1 MLHLIEGFAVPH
13 CGLTPRDR
21 YTGDKGAALA
31 FNMSVKVAISNGLAR
46 RTAASEFIRGS
57 RRHIMNMSK
66 SFSSWG
72 RRGQGNTW
80 TIDVLNSKRAPLGPT
95 EPATHGRRRQR
106 GFTLLELLVVLAIL
120 GLLIGLVA
128 PAALRQ
134 LGSAKEKIAHQSIE
148 RLAGVLDIYKL
159 DVGVYP
165 TTEQGL
171 QALITRPSGTARWN
185 GPYLKGE
192 KVPEDPWGRPFV
204 YRSPSQRPGHEYD
217 LLSLGPTGQPG
228 GTGETAA
235 IFNE

>member
-1 MLHLIEGFAVPH
+1 
-13 CGLTPRDR
+13 
-21 YTGDKGAALA
+21 
-31 FNMSVKVAISNGLAR
+31 
-46 RTAASEFIRGS
+46 
-57 RRHIMNMSK
+57 MNMSK
-66 SFSSWG
+66 SSF
-72 RRGQGNTW
+72 RGGFQETRCR
-80 TIDVLNSKRAPLGPT
+80 DSVRFEDHSFPPCPPLGNR
-95 EPATHGRRRQR
+95 RRRQQ

-159 DVGVYP
+159 DVGTYP
-165 TTEQGL
+165 STDQGL
-171 QALITRPSGTARWN
+171 QALITRPSGVTRWN

-192 KVPEDPWGRPFV
+192 KLPEDPWGRPFV

-228 GTGETAA
+228 GSGEAAA
-235 IFNE
+235 IVNE

>member
-1 MLHLIEGFAVPH
+1 
-13 CGLTPRDR
+13 
-21 YTGDKGAALA
+21 
-31 FNMSVKVAISNGLAR
+31 
-46 RTAASEFIRGS
+46 
-57 RRHIMNMSK
+57 MNMSK
-66 SFSSWG
+66 SDPSL
-72 RRGQGNTW
+72 GQQTSGFG
-80 TIDVLNSKRAPLGPT
+80 VCKSKRALTRPT
-95 EPATHGRRRQR
+95 ERAAVHDRRQG

-159 DVGVYP
+159 DVGSYP

-171 QALITRPSGTARWN
+171 QALIVAPSGVSRWN

-228 GTGETAA
+228 GTGNTAA
-235 IFNE
+235 IVNE

>member
-1 MLHLIEGFAVPH
+1 LRGKP
-13 CGLTPRDR
+13 
-21 YTGDKGAALA
+21 
-31 FNMSVKVAISNGLAR
+31 AIGGGLALSTTSTR
-46 RTAASEFIRGS
+46 RTAAPSALRLT
-57 RRHIMNMSK
+57 IMNMSK
-66 SFSSWG
+66 STF
-72 RRGQGNTW
+72 RRRLQEKPWFRQSVRPDDHSFRPDSQAG
-80 TIDVLNSKRAPLGPT
+80 DP
-95 EPATHGRRRQR
+95 RRRQR

-159 DVGVYP
+159 DVGAYP
-165 TTEQGL
+165 STDQGL
-171 QALITRPSGTARWN
+171 QALITRPSGITRWN

-192 KVPEDPWGRPFV
+192 KLPEDPWGRPYV

-228 GTGETAA
+228 GSGEAAA

>member
-1 MLHLIEGFAVPH
+1 
-13 CGLTPRDR
+13 
-21 YTGDKGAALA
+21 
-31 FNMSVKVAISNGLAR
+31 
-46 RTAASEFIRGS
+46 
-57 RRHIMNMSK
+57 MNMSK
-66 SFSSWG
+66 SFSSWR
-72 RRGQGNTW
+72 RRGKGNAW
-80 TIDVLNSKRAPLGPT
+80 IIDVLYSNAGPLGPT
-95 EPATHGRRRQR
+95 GPVTDRRREH

-171 QALITRPSGTARWN
+171 QALITRPSGTTRWN

-228 GTGETAA
+228 GTGETAT
-235 IFNE
+235 ILNE